1 MSTTPFGGG
10 GGGGSYKTTAFI
22 HGAFNSKE
30 LGVDKSEG
38 AGMRSRCLLSLV
50 TPEQWRPKPKG
61 RRLFWIHRRGG
72 LIVAS

>member
-22 HGAFNSKE
+22 HGEFNSKE

-38 AGMRSRCLLSLV
+38 AGVHNLEMRTSLLPLGWGPDTSPLSLC
-50 TPEQWRPKPKG
+50 Q
-61 RRLFWIHRRGG
+61 
-72 LIVAS
+72 